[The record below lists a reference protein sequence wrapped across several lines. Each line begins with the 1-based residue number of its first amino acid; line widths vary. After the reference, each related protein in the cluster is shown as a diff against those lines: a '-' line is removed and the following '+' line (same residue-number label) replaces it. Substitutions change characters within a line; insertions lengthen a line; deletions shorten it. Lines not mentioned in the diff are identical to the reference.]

1 MSDTRGRYIVGVD
14 IGGTFTDCV
23 VVNDQGEMVVGKSLS
38 TPPDYSTGAAD
49 AVRDAARNI
58 GLADEEA
65 LLGQTTLF
73 FHACT
78 IGENTLITRSGP
90 VTGLVATRGFPDT
103 LLMMRGKVTDG
114 LTEAEAGRLAWL
126 RKPEPFVPRSLV
138 AEVNERVDY
147 KGAVTVRLDEEQ
159 AAAALDAL
167 VARGAESVAVCLLW
181 SVSNDGHEQAV
192 ARILRRRH
200 PGVYVTLSSAA
211 APFVGEYERT
221 ATTVFN
227 AYIGPRISAYLTNLH
242 QALQRKGL
250 AKPPLIMQAYGGV
263 LDIEATCR
271 NAVGTVES
279 GPASGVVGSRF
290 LGEMIG
296 EEDILATDMGGT
308 TFKVGVVR
316 EGRIERDYTPVVLR
330 HRVLAPKI
338 WVESVGAGGGSI
350 AWIDSDTGLL
360 KVGPE
365 GAGASPGPVCYGLG
379 GVEPTVSDAD
389 VILGYLNPD
398 YFLGGR
404 MRLDRDAALGAVER
418 RIAEPLGMSV
428 TEAARGI
435 YRIANAHMSDLI
447 RRATVEKGHDPRSF
461 VMFAFGGAGPM
472 HASRY
477 AADLGARQVV
487 IPLTASVHGA
497 TGLISSDVVHEY
509 GKSDHLQAPADPG
522 RVNGNFA
529 ELVGRA
535 EAALGAAGFA
545 RSEMAITRS
554 VDMRYRYQVHEINV
568 PLAPG
573 TDSLAETDLERLYA
587 DFDDAYEKAYG
598 KGSGYR
604 EAGKEIL
611 TFRVTAVGVL
621 NKPRIREEPP
631 AAQAS
636 ADPARKPERSVFFEE
651 VGEFAPTAV
660 YDFQRM
666 GPGMELSGPAVIET
680 PVTTVVVNP
689 RDRAVI
695 DGFRNIRILVGENHR
710 LESAFVG
717 MAEGERGNDGGRA
730 R

>member
-1 MSDTRGRYIVGVD
+1 MADSRGRYIVGVD

-23 VVNDQGEMVVGKSLS
+23 VLNDRGEMVVGKSLS
-38 TPPDYSTGAAD
+38 TPPDYSAGAAD

-58 GLADEEA
+58 GLGDEEE
-65 LLGQTTLF
+65 LLRRTTLF

-90 VTGLVATRGFPDT
+90 RTGLVATRGFPDT

-138 AEVNERVDY
+138 AEVNERMDY
-147 KGAVTVRLDEEQ
+147 KGSVAVSLDEAQ
-159 AAAALDAL
+159 AAAALDEL

-181 SVSNDGHEQAV
+181 SVANDVHEKAV
-192 ARILRRRH
+192 AGILRRRH
-200 PGVYVTLSSAA
+200 PDVYVTLSSAA

-227 AYIGPRISAYLTNLH
+227 AYIGPRISTYLTNLH
-242 QALQRKGL
+242 QVLRGKGL
-250 AKPPLIMQAYGGV
+250 ARPPMIMQAYGGV
-263 LDIEATCR
+263 LDIDATCR

-296 EEDILATDMGGT
+296 ENDILATDMGGT

-404 MRLDRDAALGAVER
+404 MRLDRGAALRAVEQ

-477 AADLGARQVV
+477 AEDLGVRQVV

-509 GKSDHLQAPADPG
+509 GKSDHLQVPADPS
-522 RVNGNFA
+522 RVNENFA
-529 ELVGRA
+529 ELIRRA
-535 EAALGAAGFA
+535 EADLGEAGFGP
-545 RSEMAITRS
+545 SEMAITRS
-554 VDMRYRYQVHEINV
+554 IDMRYRYQVHELNV
-568 PLAPG
+568 PLPTG
-573 TDSLAETDLERLYA
+573 TASLADADLERLYA

-611 TFRVTAVGVL
+611 TFRVTAVGL
-621 NKPRIREEPP
+621 LSKPRIKEEP
-631 AAQAS
+631 AVEAS
-636 ADPARKPERSVFFEE
+636 ADDARKPKRSVFFEE
-651 VGEFAPTAV
+651 LGDFAPTAI

-689 RDRAVI
+689 RDRAEI
-695 DGFRNIRILVGENHR
+695 DGFRNIRILVGDQ
-710 LESAFVG
+710 AG
-717 MAEGERGNDGGRA
+717 A
-730 R
+730 

>member
-1 MSDTRGRYIVGVD
+1 MVGVD

-23 VVNDQGEMVVGKSLS
+23 VVNGQGEMVVGKSLS
-38 TPPDYSTGAAD
+38 TPPDYSTGAID

-58 GLADEEA
+58 GLAGEEE
-65 LLGQTTLF
+65 LLQQTALF

-90 VTGLVATRGFPDT
+90 RTGLVATRGFPDT

-138 AEVNERVDY
+138 AEVNERMDY
-147 KGAVTVRLDEEQ
+147 KGAATVRLDEEQ

-167 VARGAESVAVCLLW
+167 VARGVESVAVCLLW
-181 SVSNDGHEQAV
+181 SVANDVHERAV
-192 ARILRRRH
+192 ADILEKRH
-200 PGVYVTLSSAA
+200 PAVYVTLSSAA

-227 AYIGPRISAYLTNLH
+227 AYIGPRISAYLMNLH
-242 QALQRKGL
+242 QVLRGKGL
-250 AKPPLIMQAYGGV
+250 AKPPMIMQAYGGV

-296 EEDILATDMGGT
+296 EDDILATDMGGT

-350 AWIDSDTGLL
+350 AWIDGDTGLL

-404 MRLDRDAALGAVER
+404 MRLDRDAALRAVER
-418 RIAEPLGMSV
+418 RIAEPLGMGV

-477 AADLGARQVV
+477 AADLGVRQVV

-509 GKSDHLQAPADPG
+509 GKSDHLQVPADPG
-522 RVNGNFA
+522 RVNENFA
-529 ELVGRA
+529 ELVRRA
-535 EAALGAAGFA
+535 EAALGAAGFSPS
-545 RSEMAITRS
+545 RMAVTRS
-554 VDMRYRYQVHEINV
+554 VDMRYRYQVHELNV

-573 TDSLAETDLERLYA
+573 TAPLADPDLEQLYA

-611 TFRVTAVGVL
+611 TFRVTAVGLL
-621 NKPRIREEPP
+621 NKPRIKEEPVVG
-631 AAQAS
+631 AS
-636 ADPARKPERSVFFEE
+636 PERARKPERSVFFEE
-651 VGEFAPTAV
+651 LGDFAPTAI
-660 YDFQRM
+660 YDFRRM
-666 GPGMELSGPAVIET
+666 RPGMEVSGPAVIET

-689 RDRAVI
+689 RDRANI
-695 DGFRNIRILVGENHR
+695 DGFRNIRILVGEN
-710 LESAFVG
+710 AGV
-717 MAEGERGNDGGRA
+717 
-730 R
+730 